1 MSAKA
6 VAAGAGVIS
15 YNSSGAPSTLTAKW
29 QRWVGGDAPVGDR
42 VEATYATLPDRTCVK
57 KDPITESKTDST
69 NAATNLAFFQR
80 ACMSWGDAS
89 AAPLSFDLKKD
100 GDGLDKAVLKGPL
113 AGEEVS

>member
-1 MSAKA
+1 MSPKA
-6 VAAGAGVIS
+6 VATGAAVVS
-15 YNSSGAPSTLTAKW
+15 YNSSGAPSTLTARW

-57 KDPITESKTDST
+57 KDPITESKTAST

-100 GDGLDKAVLKGPL
+100 GDGLDKAVLKGLL

>member
-1 MSAKA
+1 MSPKA
-6 VAAGAGVIS
+6 VATGAAVVS
-15 YNSSGAPSTLTAKW
+15 YNYSGAPSTLPARW

-57 KDPITESKTDST
+57 KDPST